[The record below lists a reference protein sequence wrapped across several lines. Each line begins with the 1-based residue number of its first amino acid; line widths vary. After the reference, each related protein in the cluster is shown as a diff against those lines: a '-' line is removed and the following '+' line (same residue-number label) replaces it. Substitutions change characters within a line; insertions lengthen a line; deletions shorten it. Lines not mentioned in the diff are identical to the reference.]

1 MTVGGREPVE
11 TELHDRAEI
20 PRDAQLV
27 LVVVTPAGVEEHAL
41 PWPAETL
48 IGRAPPAN
56 VCIDDPTVSR
66 AHARLSAGPEGP
78 LLQDLGSRNGTFVNN
93 DRIGSEGRPIAAG
106 DALLF
111 GSVAA
116 QIVHRSKQPG
126 QARLLVAEEFDA
138 RLAVEIER
146 SRSLARPLALVTV
159 ELGAAP
165 GGALEAVRRT
175 IRGSLRAT
183 DLVTVRGPG
192 RVDVLLAE
200 TGKPDAVE
208 IAARVRHELAATHRE
223 ARLGVAVLPDD
234 AASAEGLLAVAQRAA
249 QGAAS
254 PGPAEERATTRR
266 VGEREIVVADAAM
279 VQVLRSAER
288 VAGLAMPV
296 LVMGETGSG
305 KEIVSEA
312 VHALGPRAAMP
323 LVKLNCAAVP
333 ENLLESELFGFERGA
348 FSGAVAAKP
357 GRIEQADG
365 GTLFL
370 DEIGEM
376 PLPLQA
382 KILRV
387 VEDKRVQR
395 LGASKDRAINVRFV
409 AATHRDLQSAVEAGR
424 FRQDLYYRLATL
436 QIRIPPLRERPR
448 EIVLLAQRIAAE
460 AAAAAGRDVPAFTD
474 AALRA
479 LVAYSW
485 PGNIRELRNVVSQA
499 VVFCEDAV
507 LDVAHLGPVAAA
519 EDAQRA
525 PASHPGTWPGS
536 TPEPSSRPGSAPASG
551 RPLDEEL
558 RTVER
563 ARIVG
568 ALEACG
574 GNQTKAAELLRMPRR
589 TLVSRMAALG
599 IPGRRQGK

>member
-1 MTVGGREPVE
+1 
-11 TELHDRAEI
+11 
-20 PRDAQLV
+20 
-27 LVVVTPAGVEEHAL
+27 
-41 PWPAETL
+41 
-48 IGRAPPAN
+48 
-56 VCIDDPTVSR
+56 
-66 AHARLSAGPEGP
+66 
-78 LLQDLGSRNGTFVNN
+78 
-93 DRIGSEGRPIAAG
+93 
-106 DALLF
+106 
-111 GSVAA
+111 
-116 QIVHRSKQPG
+116 
-126 QARLLVAEEFDA
+126 
-138 RLAVEIER
+138 
-146 SRSLARPLALVTV
+146 
-159 ELGAAP
+159 
-165 GGALEAVRRT
+165 
-175 IRGSLRAT
+175 
-183 DLVTVRGPG
+183 
-192 RVDVLLAE
+192 
-200 TGKPDAVE
+200 
-208 IAARVRHELAATHRE
+208 
-223 ARLGVAVLPDD
+223 
-234 AASAEGLLAVAQRAA
+234 
-249 QGAAS
+249 
-254 PGPAEERATTRR
+254 
-266 VGEREIVVADAAM
+266 VADPAM

-288 VAGLAMPV
+288 VAGLGMPV

-409 AATHRDLQSAVEAGR
+409 AATHRDLQAAVEAGR

-460 AAAAAGRDVPAFTD
+460 AAAALGRDVPGFTD

-485 PGNIRELRNVVSQA
+485 PGNIRELRNVISQA

-507 LDVAHLGPVAAA
+507 LDVPHLGPVAAT
-519 EDAQRA
+519 EETRT
-525 PASHPGTWPGS
+525 PASHPGTWPGGA
-536 TPEPSSRPGSAPASG
+536 PEPSSRPGSALAPA
-551 RPLDEEL
+551 RPLEEEL
-558 RTVER
+558 RKVER
-563 ARIVG
+563 ARIVE
-568 ALEACG
+568 ALEACA

-599 IPGRRQGK
+599 IPGRRQGSGAGPASTGKPQGK